1 MTFGCSL
8 AEPLFPGA
16 GCVTLEE
23 MYDGLID
30 LKSALRTKLEKVLLS
45 KYVDL
50 SDDGS
55 PASLKAKQATAAAD
69 AREEEEEDEL
79 VAGAEELLS
88 RDSMKAPSAAGGPM
102 QLGGVGLAG
111 MLDAGMDS
119 SLEQGQ
125 ADGDGEEEEEQ
136 EEIAMNE
143 NMMAFLMADGD
154 QSEL

>member
-1 MTFGCSL
+1 
-8 AEPLFPGA
+8 
-16 GCVTLEE
+16 
-23 MYDGLID
+23 
-30 LKSALRTKLEKVLLS
+30 
-45 KYVDL
+45 
-50 SDDGS
+50 
-55 PASLKAKQATAAAD
+55 
-69 AREEEEEDEL
+69 
-79 VAGAEELLS
+79 
-88 RDSMKAPSAAGGPM
+88 M

>member
-1 MTFGCSL
+1 
-8 AEPLFPGA
+8 
-16 GCVTLEE
+16 

-125 ADGDGEEEEEQ
+125 ADKLLDAQ
-136 EEIAMNE
+136 
-143 NMMAFLMADGD
+143 FLQTGICFEDSLVPFLLLLSFFLYPTFGLR
-154 QSEL
+154 ELSHS